1 VKKAYPDMSKD
12 DLMKY
17 LTHSISVW
25 ACVSLDEAGKPHWF
39 YQKRLRWM
47 GESYRVYRRDT
58 KRINEQYKEA
68 PNESSRAVMN
78 LLEPV
83 IDGNM
88 DQLSD
93 KDTRESGEYDDGD

>member
-1 VKKAYPDMSKD
+1 
-12 DLMKY
+12 
-17 LTHSISVW
+17 
-25 ACVSLDEAGKPHWF
+25 
-39 YQKRLRWM
+39 M

-58 KRINEQYKEA
+58 KRINEQYNEA

-88 DQLSD
+88 DQLSGED
-93 KDTRESGEYDDGD
+93 ARESGEYNDGD